1 MIIIV
6 LYELYS
12 YHNQIEAITL
22 SLVLLLPPRLLFL
35 CRQEEAD
42 AQLQF
47 GSSVVSAAELKE
59 LSWTFYSS
67 ELLSALHQ
75 MYKQK
80 VCCDVILS
88 AGGFQVSTH
97 KVILMA
103 TSDFLKSLIT
113 DHESTEEAI
122 HLTGKYSCV

>member
-1 MIIIV
+1 MNCIR
-6 LYELYS
+6 
-12 YHNQIEAITL
+12 ITTKL
-22 SLVLLLPPRLLFL
+22 KLLHRHWCYCCRRGCLFF

-42 AQLQF
+42 AELQF
-47 GSSVVSAAELKE
+47 GSCIVSAAELKE

-80 VCCDVILS
+80 VCCDIILS
-88 AGGFQVSTH
+88 AGGFQVATH

-103 TSDFLKSLIT
+103 TSDLLKSLIA
-113 DHESTEEAI
+113 DHEPTAEAI